1 PRTGAGGLELAGR
14 AARLERAPARPGP
27 GGRCAPGAGAPH
39 GRHGAADRHPAARV
53 AAGLRARGS
62 AEAETGRP
70 TGLARQAEAEAEAG
84 APAAPA
90 RLAAEATA
98 DRGHAGTR
106 DRAAPA
112 AAAGRAR
119 RARARPRGAHRRL
132 RGGPRLLL
140 EPPLMRT
147 AALLATLALALVA
160 ARTAGA
166 AGPVVSYT
174 ITSGTTGDN
183 GWYRS
188 AVTAQLAVQGATD
201 SDCPLVKTFKSSADA
216 LSCSA
221 TDGTSTVQ
229 FHLQCKID
237 TDAPT
242 VTSAT
247 PDRAPD
253 GGGWYSHPVTVAFA
267 GTDPTSGIAGCTSAT
282 YSGPD
287 SGSAS
292 VAGSCR
298 DNAGNVGTTTTT
310 IRYDATPP
318 AVTATPS
325 RKADANGWYSH
336 AVGVSFAGTDAGSGI
351 GSCTAPLSY
360 SGPDTAQATVTG
372 GCVDAAGNRGTASVT
387 FRYDTTAPK
396 LANVAVAVASR
407 SATLT
412 WREPADT
419 ASVTITR
426 RPGRNGRRASVVYR
440 GRA

>member
-1 PRTGAGGLELAGR
+1 
-14 AARLERAPARPGP
+14 
-27 GGRCAPGAGAPH
+27 
-39 GRHGAADRHPAARV
+39 
-53 AAGLRARGS
+53 
-62 AEAETGRP
+62 
-70 TGLARQAEAEAEAG
+70 
-84 APAAPA
+84 
-90 RLAAEATA
+90 
-98 DRGHAGTR
+98 
-106 DRAAPA
+106 
-112 AAAGRAR
+112 
-119 RARARPRGAHRRL
+119 
-132 RGGPRLLL
+132 
-140 EPPLMRT
+140 MRT

-229 FHLQCKID
+229 FHLQFKID

-440 GRA
+440 GRASRFTDTELQPGAAYRYELASRDAAGNAQAVAVAARVPALYLPAPGARVHAGAVLAWAPVRGASYYNLQLFRGTHKILSVWPRRPRLRLPLAWTYGGAAQRLAPGRYRWFVWPGRGPLKAGRYGSLLGGSVFVVR